1 MHTIPSLKNLGLLG
15 ALDRP
20 IKLSSAEFAEYL
32 STSSKTA
39 ARILKM
45 LEEEGL
51 VDRRLV
57 AGGQMIQISLSGRAV
72 LEKEYADYHH
82 IFGGSG
88 KPEHVELHGH
98 VVTGLGE
105 GQYYIGQEGYQRQF
119 HEKLGFSPYPGTLN
133 IHLTDFSMKL
143 REEAEKAAVIPIA
156 GFTDGE
162 RTFGGVSCY
171 RIYINGIEGAVV
183 VPDRTHYP
191 KDLLE
196 IVSPVELRKELK
208 LKDGDEV
215 RIVIDGN

>member
-45 LEEEGL
+45 LEEEGF

-57 AGGQMIQISLSGRAV
+57 AGGQMIQISLSGKAI
-72 LEKEYADYHH
+72 LEKEYADYLH
-82 IFGGSG
+82 IFGGNG
-88 KPEHVELHGH
+88 GHEHVELHGH

-143 REEAEKAAVIPIA
+143 REGAEKGAVIPLA

-171 RIYINGIEGAVV
+171 RVYINGVEAAVV
-183 VPDRTHYP
+183 MPDRTHYP

-215 RIVIDGN
+215 RIVIDGS

>member
-1 MHTIPSLKNLGLLG
+1 MHTIPSLKHLGLLG
-15 ALDRP
+15 ALERP
-20 IKLSSAEFAEYL
+20 IKLSSGEFGDYL

-39 ARILKM
+39 ARILKS

-51 VDRRLV
+51 IERRIV
-57 AGGQMIQISLSGRAV
+57 SGGQMIQISLRGKKLLV
-72 LEKEYADYHH
+72 KEYNDYRH
-82 IFGGSG
+82 IFGGNSR
-88 KPEHVELHGH
+88 PEHVELHGH

-119 HEKLGFSPYPGTLN
+119 REKLGFSPYPGTLN
-133 IHLTDFSMKL
+133 IHLTDFSIKL
-143 REEAEKAAVIPIA
+143 CEKAERGAVIPLS

-171 RIYINGIEGAVV
+171 RVFINGVEGAVV
-183 VPDRTHYP
+183 MPDRTHYP

-196 IVSPVELRKELK
+196 IVSPVKLREELK

-215 RIVIDGN
+215 RIIVDAN